1 MSDWVGL
8 LIQAGVTAL
17 YLFLALMVGL
27 LFLGIGRKITARI
40 HNRVGPPVYQN
51 FIDVGKLLSK
61 KTNIRHNWIFDLAPL
76 FALAG
81 VLLTLAY
88 LPMGGYRLLS
98 GQGDLIILLYIM
110 VIPALGF
117 ALGAGASAN
126 PNAGVGVMRALT
138 LMLSYEMPFLIV
150 LLSIM
155 IFYNTASLDVLLQK
169 QMNFAW
175 AIVMLPLSA
184 LAADMA
190 LQGMMMEKPFDIPLA
205 PHEIASGPMV
215 EFGGK
220 YLGMLMLYSAASVIV
235 ETTLFVDLFLG
246 GGIILD
252 PATYGIIAYVV
263 NYAVWFVLILVVW
276 LIALFINA
284 VFPRFRIEQAF
295 KFYWKWPTII
305 AIIGL
310 VQAYIMSVFMGVVP

>member
-1 MSDWVGL
+1 MTDWVSV

-17 YLFLALMVGL
+17 YLFLAIVVGL
-27 LFLGIGRKITARI
+27 LFLGIARKVTARI

-61 KTNIRHNWIFDLAPL
+61 KSNIRHNWIFDLAPL

-150 LLSIM
+150 LLSLM
-155 IFYNTASLDVLLQK
+155 IFYNTASLDVLLHK

-190 LQGMMMEKPFDIPLA
+190 LQGMMMEKPFDIPIA
-205 PHEIASGPMV
+205 PHEIASGPLV

-246 GGIILD
+246 GGIVLD
-252 PATYGIIAYVV
+252 PATYGVIAYVV

-305 AIIGL
+305 AVIGL
-310 VQAYIMSVFMGVVP
+310 VQAYIMSVFLGVVP

>member
-1 MSDWVGL
+1 MTDWIGI
-8 LIQAGVTAL
+8 LIQAGLTAL
-17 YLFLALMVGL
+17 YLFLAVVIGL
-27 LFLGIGRKITARI
+27 LFLGIARKITARI
-40 HNRVGPPVYQN
+40 HNRVGPPIYQN
-51 FIDVGKLLSK
+51 FIDVGKLLAK

-76 FALAG
+76 FGLAG

-138 LMLSYEMPFLIV
+138 LMLSYEMPFLLV
-150 LLSIM
+150 LLSLM
-155 IFYNTASLDVLLQK
+155 IFYNTASLDVLLTK
-169 QMNFAW
+169 QMNYAW
-175 AIVMLPLSA
+175 AIVVLPLSA

-190 LQGMMMEKPFDIPLA
+190 LQGMMMEKPFDIPIA
-205 PHEIASGPMV
+205 PHEIASGPLV

-246 GGIILD
+246 GGIVLD
-252 PATYGIIAYVV
+252 PATYGVFAYVV
-263 NYAVWFVLILVVW
+263 NYLVWFLLIFVVW
-276 LIALFINA
+276 MIALFINA

-305 AIIGL
+305 AAIGL
-310 VQAYIMSVFMGVVP
+310 VQAYVMSVFLGVVP

>member
-252 PATYGIIAYVV
+252 PAIYGIIAYVV